1 MSSPGSTT
9 IARYIARFRHERP
22 RPREERAH
30 EIRHEDFWWT
40 QRSASPS
47 PSSSPSPPRPHD
59 SKGNLSASASLE
71 WEHEL
76 WAELSSAASSGR
88 EPPQST
94 ADSAAAAS
102 SAVPSP
108 VSAPDA
114 EPPAATEPSAFCA
127 AAEESPAWSHD
138 DPFAAMEESLEDP
151 EIVIQRVRR
160 RLGLGRQPST
170 VHAQD
175 ESKPQALSLADLGG
189 ELTSPD
195 RSPWPPLELSLFAI
209 GVSTADCPGQQASES
224 AVSISLGVEQL
235 SDEESKQTDEE
246 PSHKADEALQL
257 KETDARETDE
267 ELHER
272 EDEGQEQVVEMD
284 ASAEAQSKADVPPC
298 GDDASMP
305 RRGMDQEGARSDVE
319 AQEMTTIMAS
329 SPVRNSPDTA
339 DAAPD
344 EVAESPGVSE
354 RHAEQPAGTDPA
366 AEATSEREIS
376 VETAHTLDRLVSF
389 VVHAWGDDVFPS
401 GDEDEARSVFESVS
415 AGAGEREGGTP
426 EPPTPTPA
434 SDHQEQDEEQTD
446 LEVTAAD
453 TDDMIV
459 RLLCDRIALLEAALR
474 RLVDK
479 HSSSSAST

>member
-1 MSSPGSTT
+1 MSSSAGSTT

-47 PSSSPSPPRPHD
+47 PRSHDPSGD
-59 SKGNLSASASLE
+59 LSASASLE

-76 WAELSSAASSGR
+76 WAELSSVASSGR

-94 ADSAAAAS
+94 AASVAAAS

-114 EPPAATEPSAFCA
+114 EPPAATEPSASSVE
-127 AAEESPAWSHD
+127 AEEPPSWSHD

-160 RLGLGRQPST
+160 RLGLGRQPPT
-170 VHAQD
+170 VQAQE
-175 ESKPQALSLADLGG
+175 ESKPQALSLADLGE
-189 ELTSPD
+189 ELSSPE
-195 RSPWPPLELSLFAI
+195 RSPWPPLELSLSAI
-209 GVSTADCPGQQASES
+209 DVSTADYLGQQASES
-224 AVSISLGVEQL
+224 AVSISLGMEQL
-235 SDEESKQTDEE
+235 NDEESKQTDEE
-246 PSHKADEALQL
+246 PSHKADDALQL
-257 KETDARETDE
+257 KETDARETVE

-298 GDDASMP
+298 GDDATMP
-305 RRGMDQEGARSDVE
+305 RRGMDEEGARSDGD
-319 AQEMTTIMAS
+319 AQEMATSSAS
-329 SPVRNSPDTA
+329 SPARNSPDTA
-339 DAAPD
+339 EAAPD
-344 EVAESPGVSE
+344 ELAESPVFSE
-354 RHAEQPAGTDPA
+354 RHAEQLAGTDPA

-389 VVHAWGDDVFPS
+389 VVHAWGDDVSQS
-401 GDEDEARSVFESVS
+401 GDEDEARSVSESVAADS
-415 AGAGEREGGTP
+415 RAGESEGGTP
-426 EPPTPTPA
+426 EPPTPRPA
-434 SDHQEQDEEQTD
+434 SDHQEQDEEHTD

-453 TDDMIV
+453 MDDMIV

-474 RLVDK
+474 RLEDK